1 MALLLD
7 SAAPDFTLPGWDG
20 SVPHTY
26 TLSQREPGPM
36 VLAFYPGD
44 ERVVCTRQLCSY
56 SDRLAEL
63 HEYDATVWAISP
75 DGVSAHRD
83 FSAGNRLAM
92 PLLSDPAHAVAR
104 SYGVLGPFGLRR
116 SVFVLDRA
124 GRVAWRWV
132 ATVNLTF
139 PGLDEVRRALDRTG
153 AALERSHAGATSPRW
168 S

>member
-1 MALLLD
+1 MALLLG
-7 SAAPDFTLPGWDG
+7 APAPDFTLPGWDG
-20 SVPHTY
+20 AAARTY
-26 TLSQREPGPM
+26 TLSDRPAGPM

-44 ERVVCTRQLCSY
+44 ERVVCTRQLCAY
-56 SDRLAEL
+56 SDRLGQL

-75 DGVSAHRD
+75 DGVAAHRR
-83 FSAGNRLAM
+83 FAAAHTLAM

-124 GRVAWRWV
+124 GQVAWRWV

-139 PGLDEVRRALDRTG
+139 PGVDEVRRALGRTG
-153 AALERSHAGATSPRW
+153 AAVDRRRPSITAARPS
-168 S
+168 

>member
-1 MALLLD
+1 MALLQG

-20 SVPHTY
+20 AMPHTY

-63 HEYDATVWAISP
+63 HEYDAAVWAISP
-75 DGVSAHRD
+75 DSVPAHRD
-83 FSAGNRLAM
+83 FAAARRLAM
-92 PLLSDPAHAVAR
+92 PLLSDPANAVAR

-116 SVFVLDRA
+116 SVFVIDRA
-124 GRVAWRWV
+124 GQIAWRWA

-139 PGLDEVRRALDRTG
+139 PGLDEVRRALGRTG
-153 AALERSHAGATSPRW
+153 ATAERGRTRASSPR
-168 S
+168 